1 MENIHVRSDTSSS
14 LHNQSDKTG
23 SRVAESLKKR
33 HYKKNEEIK
42 ATPTAN
48 AHAIQTELS
57 YSVQSQ
63 NSIKSRKDMI
73 EKALQELPGKK
84 GTKAEIFSKITDIF
98 KVNLDNPEAPIVR
111 TLSQQLCK
119 QFGRSAQDITLNL
132 EEIRP
137 QDHQTPKNPS
147 MKQIIIAAL
156 LDL

>member
-63 NSIKSRKDMI
+63 NSMKSRKDMI
-73 EKALQELPGKK
+73 EKAL
-84 GTKAEIFSKITDIF
+84 
-98 KVNLDNPEAPIVR
+98 
-111 TLSQQLCK
+111 
-119 QFGRSAQDITLNL
+119 
-132 EEIRP
+132 
-137 QDHQTPKNPS
+137 
-147 MKQIIIAAL
+147 
-156 LDL
+156 